1 MKGDGKGI
9 FVLSRELAADLL
21 ELADAE
27 IEAAREEV
35 RATWRRSWLVPVM
48 ALVALFFLFW
58 TIALF
63 AYFLVTLFALKL
75 PTWGAALAVFG
86 LFLVL
91 ASVCGGIAAAK
102 AKKLENPYDIFV
114 RRLRAHLDWWR
125 TEISLRAS
133 GPAAPGSDA
142 ARPERP
148 REPAP

>member
-1 MKGDGKGI
+1 MKNDGKGI

-48 ALVALFFLFW
+48 AIVALFFLFW

-63 AYFLVTLFALKL
+63 AYFLITLFALKL

-91 ASVCGGIAAAK
+91 AAVCGGIAAAK
-102 AKKLENPYDIFV
+102 AKQLENPYDVFV

-125 TEISLRAS
+125 SEISLRA
-133 GPAAPGSDA
+133 PAPGSEG
-142 ARPERP
+142 PK
-148 REPAP
+148 EPAP